1 VFLHA
6 DILRIPHMSSID
18 QSSGMTDA
26 QYHEAVQAVLTRI
39 ETTVDRWLETDL
51 ADIDAARSGGML
63 TMTLP
68 NRTQLIVNAQ
78 PPLQEL
84 WLAARRGGF
93 HFRRAAGDERWL
105 DTRSG
110 EEFFALLSACAS
122 EQAGTVLTF

>member
-1 VFLHA
+1 MTASNTPCGL
-6 DILRIPHMSSID
+6 
-18 QSSGMTDA
+18 TDA
-26 QYHEAVQAVLTRI
+26 QYHEAIQAVLTRI
-39 ETTVDRWLETDL
+39 ETTVDRWLESDV

-63 TMTLP
+63 TLTLP

-84 WLAARRGGF
+84 WLAAKRGGF
-93 HFRRAAGDERWL
+93 HFRHADGGQWL

-122 EQAGTVLTF
+122 EQAGAALRF